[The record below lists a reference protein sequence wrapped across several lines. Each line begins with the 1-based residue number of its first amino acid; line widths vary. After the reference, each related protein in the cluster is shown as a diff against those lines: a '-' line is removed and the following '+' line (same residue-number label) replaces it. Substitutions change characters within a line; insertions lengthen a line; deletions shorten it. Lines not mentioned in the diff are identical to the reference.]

1 MKDEKNNFFGN
12 LKQKINI
19 KKITN
24 IEFLITIFLLISPVV
39 DVLTSFTRRF
49 TLKAFSV
56 GQIVRVLFLVI
67 MGIYFIFK
75 TKNSKLKK
83 STLIYFAL
91 VAIYSLA
98 SMLNLN
104 KVYAGKGFGVN
115 IKNIF
120 RIFYFP
126 VMTVLMLNIFL
137 YDKFKI
143 EKDLLVKVGLLYG
156 LLLFIPTT
164 MGVYFRSYVNNP
176 QKGTNGLFYGAN
188 ETSIIFSILSLFT
201 YIYFIKNKITIYS
214 FVSLLMSIYATF
226 YIGTKVPVYSFVC
239 SILFL
244 IIYFICNVFIMKKYT
259 KNEKLDY
266 LKKFLVIL
274 ALTLIIFPTS
284 PFSDNY
290 FELRGKL
297 KLPEFANEQKEKTE
311 NEKPAEEK
319 IVKEEYS
326 RKYRKYF
333 KEITSKRFNRQTNKT
348 KVLGMGMYNSLD
360 EKDVKLN
367 EIDESFPEIFKVQKM
382 VEIDFYDIFYS
393 TGYLGFIV
401 FVMPMISILGYVVV
415 KSILKFKKVVID
427 TSIVSQV
434 FLILLTTGISFIAG
448 HAFLAPSVSIFLSIM
463 LANLVY
469 ELNEIIKKTN
479 IR

>member
-24 IEFLITIFLLISPVV
+24 IEFLITIFLLISPAV

-67 MGIYFIFK
+67 IGLYFIFK

-83 STLIYFAL
+83 STLIYFVL
-91 VAIYSLA
+91 VAIYSLV

-104 KVYAGKGFGVN
+104 KIYAGKGFGVN

-137 YDKFKI
+137 DDKFKI
-143 EKDLLVKVGLLYG
+143 EKKLLVKVGLLYG
-156 LLLFIPTT
+156 LLIFIPTT
-164 MGVYFRSYVNNP
+164 MGVYFRSYGNNP
-176 QKGTNGLFYGAN
+176 QRGTNGLFYGAN

-201 YIYFIKNKITIYS
+201 YIYFIKNKITVYS
-214 FVSLLMSIYATF
+214 FASLFMSIYATF

-244 IIYFICNVFIMKKYT
+244 IIYFIFNVFIMKKYT
-259 KNEKLDY
+259 KNEKKDY
-266 LKKFLVIL
+266 FKKFLLIL
-274 ALTLIIFPTS
+274 LSALIIFPTS

-297 KLPEFANEQKEKTE
+297 KLPEFANEQKEKD
-311 NEKPAEEK
+311 EKTAEEK

-326 RKYRKYF
+326 IKYRKYF
-333 KEITSKRFNRQTNKT
+333 KEITSKRFNRQSKQT
-348 KVLGMGMYNSLD
+348 KALGMGMYNSLD

-367 EIDESFPEIFKVQKM
+367 DIDESLPEIFKVQKM

-401 FVMPMISILGYVVV
+401 FAIPMISILGYVVV
-415 KSILKFKKVVID
+415 KSILNFKKVVID
-427 TSIVSQV
+427 TSIVSKV
-434 FLILLTTGISFIAG
+434 FLILLTTGISFMAG